1 MRYGYNSNNLY
12 TPTEKRKILL
22 DWGNFFNIITGRA
35 IAGRSNMQAFRI
47 YLFSVTTN

>member
-22 DWGNFFNIITGRA
+22 DWGNFLIQLLVVQSLVEA
-35 IAGRSNMQAFRI
+35 ICRHSEYTFFR
-47 YLFSVTTN
+47 